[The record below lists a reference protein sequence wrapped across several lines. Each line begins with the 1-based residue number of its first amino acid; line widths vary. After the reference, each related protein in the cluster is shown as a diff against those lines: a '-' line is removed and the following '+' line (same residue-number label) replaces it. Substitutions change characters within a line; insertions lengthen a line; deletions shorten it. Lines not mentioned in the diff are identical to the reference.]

1 MFFYVI
7 MKLHIKQI
15 RDMTKGKNMSKP
27 EKIQISNKNYYG
39 WYYEEQTKIKH
50 QVLKSYSKVWISKLG
65 FKNNTLFFD
74 CHGGCGAYI
83 NDDGSIQ
90 YGSSI
95 IVKNIADNINQNRQT
110 KTGIYYCEKDVDVF
124 ENFVKVKE
132 ECNLKIK
139 TYNEPFEEVITKA
152 NIIKNYRKYP
162 TLFFVDPFGFNF
174 DINILS
180 GLMGSFGNEIIINFM
195 FDFINRFVSV
205 PAMEDS
211 YNKFFGSDKWK
222 IAENKS
228 DKEREDYLVNLFKE
242 QVKKI
247 TKARYVF
254 AYKLCYPNKNQTY
267 YYLIHATN
275 HIDGI
280 TLMKDSFAS
289 INNGRVEY
297 LGKNN
302 QMISFF
308 DLAFYKAED
317 IYTNCLRSY
326 AGQSVTFETLWADIV
341 EDTAY
346 TNKDLSISIQELER
360 NNKVSVTRVSSKRG
374 SYKEKDII
382 YIK

>member
-1 MFFYVI
+1 
-7 MKLHIKQI
+7 
-15 RDMTKGKNMSKP
+15 MSKP
-27 EKIQISNKNYYG
+27 KNIQISNKPYYG
-39 WYYEEQTKIKH
+39 WHYEEQTQIKH
-50 QVLKSYSKVWISKLG
+50 QVLGAYSKVWISKLG
-65 FKNNTLFFD
+65 FRSNTLFFD

-83 NDDGSIQ
+83 KDDGSIS

-95 IVKNIADNINQNRQT
+95 LVKNIADSINLKRQT
-110 KTGIYYCEKDVDVF
+110 KTGVYYCEKDTGVF
-124 ENFVKVKE
+124 ENFIKVKAD
-132 ECNLKIK
+132 CNVKIN
-139 TYNEPFEEVITKA
+139 TYNKPFEEVITDSKV
-152 NIIKNYRKYP
+152 IKYYKNYP

-205 PAMEDS
+205 PAMEES

-222 IAENKS
+222 AAEIKS

-242 QVKKI
+242 KVRDI
-247 TKARYVF
+247 TKAKYVF
-254 AYKLCYPNKNQTY
+254 AYKICYPNKNQTY

-308 DLAFYKAED
+308 DLAFYKADD
-317 IYTNCLRSY
+317 IYNNCLSKY
-326 AGQSVTFETLWADIV
+326 SGSSVTFETLWEDIV

-346 TNKDLSISIQELER
+346 TNKDLSISIQELEQS
-360 NNKVSVTRVSSKRG
+360 NKVTVTRISSKRG